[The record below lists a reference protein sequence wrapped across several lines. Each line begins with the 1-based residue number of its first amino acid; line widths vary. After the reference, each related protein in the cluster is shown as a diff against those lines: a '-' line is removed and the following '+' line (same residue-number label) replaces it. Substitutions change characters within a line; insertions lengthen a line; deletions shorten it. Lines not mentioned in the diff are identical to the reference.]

1 MAQARREFLISTSA
15 VSAAIPLAVD
25 GVTPQP
31 PSPAPASSLSSSS
44 AAATSDHSFKELAIP
59 ARSATT
65 FVEDR
70 IAATDCGSVIVG
82 NGQVA
87 IDQSCCN
94 AHVDR
99 QLFNA
104 CRGTARFAADE
115 SITPRDEMATA
126 MNACDTFSFT
136 SLSEAV

>member
-15 VSAAIPLAVD
+15 VAAAVPLAV
-25 GVTPQP
+25 GGATPQP

-44 AAATSDHSFKELAIP
+44 VAAASDHFFKELATP
-59 ARSATT
+59 ARRATM

-70 IAATDCGSVIVG
+70 IAATDHGSVIVRDRRIS
-82 NGQVA
+82 

-99 QLFNA
+99 QRFNA
-104 CRGTARFAADE
+104 CRGNARFAADE
-115 SITPRDEMATA
+115 IITSRDAMATA
-126 MNACDTFSFT
+126 MSARDTFSFT